1 MSLNVLIVDD
11 SSVMRTMIK
20 KTLKLSGLPVGEIFE
35 AENGAVALERLDEH
49 WMDLA
54 LVDINMPVMN
64 GIDLIEEIRRRPAIA
79 DLVIMVVS
87 TESSETRIEAL
98 RNMGVDFVHKPFTP
112 EMIKQKIEN
121 LTGVCADAGQ
131 DDSPAVPDS
140 GPDF

>member
-1 MSLNVLIVDD
+1 MALNVLIVDD
-11 SSVMRTMIK
+11 SSVMRAMIK
-20 KTLKLSGLPVGEIFE
+20 KTLRLSGLPVGEICE
-35 AENGAVALERLDEH
+35 AENGVAALERLEER
-49 WMDLA
+49 WLDLA

-87 TESSETRIEAL
+87 TESSETRIESL
-98 RNMGVDFVHKPFTP
+98 RRMGVDFVHKPFTP
-112 EMIKQKIEN
+112 EDIKRKIEN

-131 DDSPAVPDS
+131 DNGPAVPDG